1 MQEGLIAVAVLAL
14 VVLGGNFLVRWGRRG
29 AGPAPA
35 PRTGGPLVLRP
46 PRRNAIMFGITA
58 LIPAVL
64 LGTMT
69 LFWGRL
75 GHLGTAGLLTGVAV
89 TVLVAGFAAY
99 QFAYA
104 LRARLV
110 VRDTG
115 LERIGVFRR
124 SLVGWGAIA
133 KLAYNPTHHW
143 FFVTLSDRS
152 HLWLPADIAGMPEFA
167 QIARRRLPPTVLE
180 GDPLVRETLDD
191 LAGLAPR
198 EA

>member
-1 MQEGLIAVAVLAL
+1 MHEGLIAVAVLAL
-14 VVLGGNFLVRWGRRG
+14 VMLGGNFLVRWGRRG
-29 AGPAPA
+29 SGAVRA
-35 PRTGGPLVLRP
+35 PRASGPLVLRP

-64 LGTMT
+64 LGTLT
-69 LFWGRL
+69 LFWRRL
-75 GHLGTAGLLTGVAV
+75 GHVGTVGLLTGMAV

-110 VRDTG
+110 VHDTG
-115 LERIGVFRR
+115 IERIGVFRR
-124 SLVGWGAIA
+124 SLVAWGAIA

-167 QIARRRLPPTVLE
+167 QIAMRRLPPPVLE
-180 GDPLVRETLDD
+180 GDPVAREVLDD